1 MKSFNDRLNEYA
13 ESVMRMCDCTEE
25 YQRIAIKAGLEN
37 FCFETIHGTV
47 PRDLFENVR
56 ASSAELG
63 KAISE
68 WERAFGKKRYL

>member
-25 YQRIAIKAGLEN
+25 YQRIAIESGLRN
-37 FCFETIHGTV
+37 FYFEMLYSAA
-47 PRDLFENVR
+47 PSDLFENVR